1 MNGDLRDALKALART
16 PVLLVSSD
24 YDGTIAPIVDRPEHA
39 QPLRESVTALRA
51 LAQLPNTHVAVVSG
65 RALRDLAALSRLPD
79 EVHLVGS
86 HGSEF
91 DIGFASAL
99 GVAAASLRDRITRE
113 LQEIAARYPGTQVE
127 PKPTG
132 AALHVRRADP
142 ADAERVLDEVRAGP
156 AKRTGVTTR
165 EGKSVIE
172 LLVVSTHK
180 GDAIDRIRHAVG
192 ASAAIFAGDDVT
204 DEDAFR
210 HLTGPDV
217 SIKVGAG
224 PTAAAFRL
232 DAPEDLAK
240 VFAGLH
246 DARRD
251 WLFGQRAVPIQRHSM
266 LSDQRS
272 LALLTPDARICWL
285 CHPRADSAALFAE
298 LLGDAS
304 AGTFAVKPAHGGLPT
319 AQRYL
324 PGTMRLETR
333 WAGMTVTDYLDC
345 SRGRP
350 SEQAGRSDLIRVL
363 SGEATAAIEF
373 APRPDFGRAPVTL
386 RASTEGLEV
395 IGAAEPVVLYAPGI
409 EWRIE
414 SSGQHETA
422 SAEVDL
428 RAGPVVLELRLGS
441 TSLAASRARESDRR
455 RESDTYWSS
464 WLEGLQLPSQAREIV
479 ARSALTL
486 RGLCHAPT
494 GAMLAA
500 ATTSLPEGIGGV
512 RNWDYRYCWP
522 RDASVAARELVGLG
536 SLTEASALLLFL
548 EGLVASEAGP
558 ERLRPVY
565 GLDGNHLGPEAVI
578 DTLPGYAGSR
588 PVRVGNAADHQ
599 VQLDVFGP
607 IAELLVAVAMS
618 RRRVGFGEQALIRA
632 MVEAVERRWHEPD
645 NGIWEIRKPPRHH
658 VHSKVMCWQAVD
670 RGIALV
676 ELGGDPPPTAWLELR
691 DMIAHDVLTNGYK
704 PDQGTFTAAYDGDD
718 LDAAALS
725 VGLSG
730 LLAPDDPRFLGTVA
744 AVELVLRDGPTVY
757 RYRADDGLPGVEGG
771 FALCTA
777 WLVEAYALCG
787 RLDDAQELF
796 TQLLEQAGPTGL
808 FSEQYDPHGERALGN
823 HPQAYSHL
831 GVIRC
836 ARLLDAIAR

>member
-1 MNGDLRDALKALART
+1 MALRTLART
-16 PVLLVSSD
+16 PILLVASD
-24 YDGTIAPIVDRPEHA
+24 YDGTIAPIVERPEDA
-39 QPLRESVTALRA
+39 RPLRESVAALRA
-51 LAQLPNTHVAVVSG
+51 LAQLPNTHVAVISG

-99 GVAAASLRDRITRE
+99 DAASVTLRNRVTLDLE
-113 LQEIAARYPGTQVE
+113 AIAAELHGTQVE

-132 AALHVRRADP
+132 AALHVRRASD
-142 ADAERVLDEVRAGP
+142 ADAERAIAQVLAGP
-156 AKRTGVTTR
+156 ALRDGVTTR
-165 EGKSVIE
+165 RGKAVIE

-180 GDAIDRIRHAVG
+180 GDAIDRIRHAIG
-192 ASAAIFAGDDVT
+192 ASAALFAGDDVT
-204 DEDAFR
+204 DEDGFSS
-210 HLTGPDV
+210 LTGPDLG
-217 SIKVGAG
+217 IKVGAG
-224 PTAAAFRL
+224 TSNAGFRVE
-232 DAPEDLAK
+232 APEDLAHIL
-240 VFAGLH
+240 ASLH

-251 WLFGQRAVPIQRHSM
+251 WLFGQRAVPIQRHSL
-266 LSDQRS
+266 LSDQRT
-272 LALLTPDARICWL
+272 LALLTPDARVSWL

-304 AGTFAVKPAHGGLPT
+304 AGTFAIRPLHGGAPT

-333 WAGMTVTDYLDC
+333 WAGMIAVDYLDC

-350 SEQAGRSDLIRVL
+350 GATAGLSDLIRVL
-363 SGEATAAIEF
+363 SGETTAIVEF
-373 APRPDFGRAPVTL
+373 APRPDFGRAPVSL
-386 RASTEGLEV
+386 RTSDGGLEV
-395 IGAAEPVVLYAPGI
+395 IGSAEPIVLRSPGVHWQI
-409 EWRIE
+409 ALE
-414 SSGQHETA
+414 GQHETA
-422 SAEVDL
+422 TAQIDL
-428 RAGPVVLELRLGS
+428 RGGPVVLELRLGS
-441 TSLAASRARESDRR
+441 TSLGEEPHGEAVRRSESDAH
-455 RESDTYWSS
+455 WAG
-464 WLEGLQLPSQAREIV
+464 WLGGLVLPTLARDAV

-486 RGLCHAPT
+486 RALCHAPT
-494 GAMLAA
+494 GAMIAA

-522 RDASVAARELVGLG
+522 RDAAIAVRELVALG
-536 SLTEASALLLFL
+536 SLAEATALLAFL

-565 GLDGNHLGPEAVI
+565 DIDGHRLGAEAVI

-588 PVRVGNAADHQ
+588 PVRVGNAAEHQ

-607 IAELLVAVAMS
+607 IAELIHSVAVA
-618 RRRVGFGEQALIRA
+618 RGKVGPGERSLIHA
-632 MVEAVERRWHEPD
+632 MVEAVAQRWHEPD

-670 RGIALV
+670 RGIQVAQLDG
-676 ELGGDPPPTAWLELR
+676 EAPPPDWPALR
-691 DMIAHDVLTNGYK
+691 EQIADDVIAHGFK
-704 PDQGTFTAAYDGDD
+704 PHLNTFSSAYDGDD
-718 LDAAALS
+718 LDAAALA

-744 AVELVLRDGPTVY
+744 AVELGLRDGPTVY

-771 FALCTA
+771 FHLCAA

-787 RLDDAQELF
+787 RDDDAHELF
-796 TQLLEQAGPTGL
+796 AQMLELAGPTGL
-808 FSEQYDPHGERALGN
+808 LAEQHDPTNERALGN

-836 ARLLDAIAR
+836 ARLLDSAG